1 MRQLLRIRY
10 ASGTHVTIV
19 WSRNNEAMHS
29 PDVKRRRW
37 FSGICALL
45 ISGCSPVI
53 SVAGANFPVWML
65 CLFAGILVALFLRPV
80 FVATG
85 IDEWMTPRPLIY
97 SCLALAIASVCWLV
111 LWR

>member
-1 MRQLLRIRY
+1 MRLSILAGSAIGGRKVGATRTLP
-10 ASGTHVTIV
+10 SGHLVSSCPV
-19 WSRNNEAMHS
+19 FF
-29 PDVKRRRW
+29 V
-37 FSGICALL
+37 
-45 ISGCSPVI
+45 SGCNPVI

-65 CLFAGILVALFLRPV
+65 CLFAGILTSLALRPV

-97 SCLALAIASVCWLV
+97 SCLALAIAFLCWLV